1 LADISIIELAPY
13 LFIEL
18 FSLSMLIVS
27 IVKEMPASKSQSILR
42 SMWMLPGIIMAGLL
56 MSSGPIITMSD
67 EGSQIIE
74 VYNGTTGLLMTNTTT
89 YPATPDT
96 IIIENTTWWEFHLM
110 VFLILIVY
118 VVVQMLTLFTK
129 IN

>member
-1 LADISIIELAPY
+1 
-13 LFIEL
+13 
-18 FSLSMLIVS
+18 
-27 IVKEMPASKSQSILR
+27 
-42 SMWMLPGIIMAGLL
+42 MLPGIIMAGLL